1 MLPVIGSFTSA
12 IPGEPVAIALIN
24 NSAGSIKSLPGAPGV
39 SVVSIA
45 LCPARYQRRVCVPGV
60 IPDAGTA
67 FRHYSCESK
76 RPSNCYINALFGL
89 YRSECRAA
97 LRHDR
102 GPVRWLSVRRSRV
115 IHLARLSPRVRSSLD
130 GLESV

>member
-24 NSAGSIKSLPGAPGV
+24 NSRGSIKSLPGAPVTLGV
-39 SVVSIA
+39 SAVALA
-45 LCPARYQRRVCVPGV
+45 LCPARYQRRVCVLGV
-60 IPDAGTA
+60 IPDARTA

-102 GPVRWLSVRRSRV
+102 GPVRWLS
-115 IHLARLSPRVRSSLD
+115 A
-130 GLESV
+130 EK